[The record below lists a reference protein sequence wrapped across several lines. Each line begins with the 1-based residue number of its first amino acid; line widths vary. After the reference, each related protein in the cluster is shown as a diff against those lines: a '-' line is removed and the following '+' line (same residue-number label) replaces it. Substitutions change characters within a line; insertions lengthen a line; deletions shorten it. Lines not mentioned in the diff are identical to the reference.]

1 MFDVRLP
8 DLRIAPIGKL
18 ILHEK
23 HDERR
28 TSALIARFQKD
39 ALLKSP
45 PIATPLDDSNY
56 VILDGANRVTA
67 LDLIGIPHILIQIVP
82 YDAPS
87 VRLSTWRHVVLGPS
101 QKMFCEHLTA
111 LEGITAIHVNRVTA
125 QAELARRTILT
136 YCLYP
141 GGEAMALS
149 GGGADLHAR
158 TALLNLIVETYAHHW
173 GVKRV
178 DIEDPLEIFTAYPG
192 VAAVV
197 VFPQYDPAEILDIA
211 RVRARVPAG
220 ITRHIIHGRALRLNY
235 PLDLLALDES
245 LEEKNAGLSR
255 WLQAQ
260 FNENRVRFYQEAT
273 FLFNE

>member
-1 MFDVRLP
+1 MHFP
-8 DLRIAPIGKL
+8 DLRIVPIGKL
-18 ILHEK
+18 VLHER

-28 TSALIARFQKD
+28 TIALISRLQKD
-39 ALLKSP
+39 AVLKSP
-45 PIATPLDDSNY
+45 PIATALDDSNY

-67 LDLIGIPHILIQIVP
+67 LELIGVPHALVQIVP
-82 YDAPS
+82 YHASS
-87 VRLSTWRHVVLGPS
+87 VRLSTWRHVVVGPS
-101 QKMFCEHLTA
+101 QETFREHLTA
-111 LEGITAIHVNRVTA
+111 LEGITVASVNHVTA

-136 YCLYP
+136 YFLYRD
-141 GGEAMALS
+141 GEAMTVS

-158 TALLNLIVETYAHHW
+158 AELLNLVVETYTHHW

-178 DIEDPLEIFTAYPG
+178 DTDNPLEIF
-192 VAAVV
+192 AAHPAMTTVV

-235 PLDLLALDES
+235 PLHLLALDES
-245 LEEKNAGLSR
+245 PEEKNARLNQ

-260 FNENRVRFYQEAT
+260 LDENRVRFYQEAT